1 MLRRGGAYR
10 PDRSGPGGPFGPF
23 GLSGCGHDE
32 EGRTF
37 HLVYTECAVLSVTD
51 PALAG
56 QPFLAAPNEMEAFLA
71 GQLTAAQQA
80 GDTAPGLDARQE
92 TVVLLAL
99 SAGLGLSVLLG
110 QRSADDATAVL
121 RYHLGRLFPAPA
133 AAPQDGGLAGRR
145 KVE

>member
-1 MLRRGGAYR
+1 MPGAR
-10 PDRSGPGGPFGPF
+10 HDLGPNAR
-23 GLSGCGHDE
+23 E

-37 HLVYTECAVLSVTD
+37 HLVYTEYAVLSVTD

-121 RYHLGRLFPAPA
+121 RYRLGRLFPVPA
-133 AAPQDGGLAGRR
+133 AALRGGGLAGRR